1 MLLHFHFTNDI
12 IHFAAASHCKS
23 IRNCIQIEMD
33 IGNRTILSIFL
44 FYTTGISL
52 FSLFSLKALSFS
64 SFHTL
69 FFQHVQKI
77 ENSSRKKCIWMYHI
91 HTGTHTYRCR
101 RSLWATLFLALS
113 GISSYSSCTLPCT
126 LCPIRVWCAALFQL
140 ARVMPQW
147 LSSHMHCIQLCITS
161 GLVSLPVDFSF
172 YACGWLPQ

>member
-1 MLLHFHFTNDI
+1 MLNHNLTDWNIFCFRWRKTQIVRSELRSLIQFSDAAAFIMLLHFHFTND

-33 IGNRTILSIFL
+33 IGNRTILSIFF

-77 ENSSRKKCIWMYHI
+77 ENSSRKKCIWMYH
-91 HTGTHTYRCR
+91 THTRTHTRIVVDVLCEPLFF
-101 RSLWATLFLALS
+101 SLYL
-113 GISSYSSCTLPCT
+113 G
-126 LCPIRVWCAALFQL
+126 
-140 ARVMPQW
+140 
-147 LSSHMHCIQLCITS
+147 
-161 GLVSLPVDFSF
+161 
-172 YACGWLPQ
+172 